1 MTRRLTRRQAIAAV
15 GGVSLAGCITRAPQ
29 YWENPP
35 SFDTTGLDGILD
47 EPIPDRPQLVSMSF
61 ESAVAAQ
68 FVDRVE
74 RLVAPIPDPLPESRL
89 PNSAIRSQITTER
102 RAAREQLPT
111 RYDDHPSFGL
121 AERFVEARCHA
132 ATAVGTWA
140 AVTTEGEPTEV
151 TDGGGTVRSRVDELG
166 DSLPGR
172 ASDPVVGAAVYGSI
186 ERWLDVAER
195 RTLFANAS
203 VSAQEDPLRAG
214 RTVGEIERIQSQV
227 EVGGYLQAQYLETV
241 EEPQAID
248 EPLRAG
254 LDALGSDVEEWL
266 QALHDEEEDRLF
278 RNPGTQA
285 FFDRRPVVENAPS
298 LELLSQAVRQT
309 FEDLGFDPIAFG
321 GYKPTHPATTLCRT
335 MLALVR
341 LSACDEL
348 GGLIEDGEDLFPE
361 DGATVDAARE
371 EAIGS
376 VSKLS
381 AAASP
386 LQRWL
391 ATQILPLFDEPE
403 TILSAESPTTREIT
417 RAYTEYRW
425 ISLVASESESVASTA
440 SEALT
445 S

>member
-1 MTRRLTRRQAIAAV
+1 MSRRLTRRRAIAAV
-15 GGVSLAGCITRAPQ
+15 GGGLLAGCITKAPQ
-29 YWENPP
+29 FWENPP
-35 SFDTTGLDGILD
+35 SFDTTGLDGVLD
-47 EPIPDRPQLVSMSF
+47 EPILDRPRLAPITF

-74 RLVAPIPDPLPESRL
+74 RLLAPIPDPLPESTL

-111 RYDDHPSFGL
+111 HYDDHPPFGL
-121 AERFVEARCHA
+121 AERFAEARCHA

-151 TDGGGTVRSRVDELG
+151 TDGAGTVRSRVDQLG

-172 ASDPVVGAAVYGSI
+172 ASNPVAGTVVYGSI

-195 RTLFANAS
+195 RTLFGMAS
-203 VSAQEDPLRAG
+203 VSAQEDPLRTG

-227 EVGGYLQAQYLETV
+227 ETGGYLQAQYLEMV
-241 EEPQAID
+241 EEPQPID
-248 EPLRAG
+248 AALRSG
-254 LDALGSDVEEWL
+254 LDALGSDVQDL
-266 QALHDEEEDRLF
+266 LRVLHDEEEDRLF
-278 RNPGTQA
+278 RNPGIEA
-285 FFDRRPVVENAPS
+285 FFDRRPVGENAPS
-298 LELLSQAVRQT
+298 IELLSRAVRRT
-309 FEDLGFDPIAFG
+309 FDDISFDPVAAK
-321 GYKPTHPATTLCRT
+321 GYEPTHPATTLCRNL
-335 MLALVR
+335 LALVR

-348 GGLIEDGEDLFPE
+348 GGLIEDGQNLFPE

-371 EAIGS
+371 EAIDS
-376 VSKLS
+376 VAGLAE
-381 AAASP
+381 AANP

-425 ISLVASESESVASTA
+425 ISLVVSESESVESTA